1 MGIFKFLKIKK
12 NRKERFDQPDSTSTE
27 FVSFIKDNM
36 ELYNESTKQI
46 KEARIEYQA
55 VTSYLADMQKID
67 MVPKEHRETLDE
79 AARMVYKLYRQRL
92 KHQER
97 EITISDMQYHLFER
111 YELEIPKDLIT
122 IREEEEH
129 KKNIKKDMGYLE
141 EERHKLDQEQEQ
153 RINKQGYL
161 KGMGIAT
168 FTITIL
174 LFAMFFLIVDRTGVN
189 LDLPFI
195 MTILIGMTSALYIF
209 MESRKNLQE
218 INKVNNK
225 IRRQIYLMNKVKI
238 KAVNNYNYLEYI
250 YDKYMIEDY
259 KQFKSLWA
267 EYLELKKEAQEYRT
281 NTERLDHYSNILIDE
296 LERFGIKDTERWIY
310 QSNAI
315 IDSREMVELRHSMN
329 TRRGKLREQIK
340 ACQNQQEEAIDT
352 ITSIIK
358 ANPHKEEEA
367 AKILAQYKNLI
378 RQ

>member
-129 KKNIKKDMGYLE
+129 KKI
-141 EERHKLDQEQEQ
+141 
-153 RINKQGYL
+153 
-161 KGMGIAT
+161 
-168 FTITIL
+168 
-174 LFAMFFLIVDRTGVN
+174 
-189 LDLPFI
+189 
-195 MTILIGMTSALYIF
+195 
-209 MESRKNLQE
+209 
-218 INKVNNK
+218 
-225 IRRQIYLMNKVKI
+225 
-238 KAVNNYNYLEYI
+238 
-250 YDKYMIEDY
+250 
-259 KQFKSLWA
+259 
-267 EYLELKKEAQEYRT
+267 LKKIWVT
-281 NTERLDHYSNILIDE
+281 
-296 LERFGIKDTERWIY
+296 
-310 QSNAI
+310 
-315 IDSREMVELRHSMN
+315 
-329 TRRGKLREQIK
+329 
-340 ACQNQQEEAIDT
+340 
-352 ITSIIK
+352 
-358 ANPHKEEEA
+358 
-367 AKILAQYKNLI
+367 
-378 RQ
+378 